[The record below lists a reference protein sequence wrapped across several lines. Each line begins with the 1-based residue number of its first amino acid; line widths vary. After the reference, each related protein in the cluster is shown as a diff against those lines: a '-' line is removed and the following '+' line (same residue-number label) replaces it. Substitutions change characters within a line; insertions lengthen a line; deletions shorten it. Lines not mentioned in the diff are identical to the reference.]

1 MKTLKKILINCLAYF
16 VVFLF
21 IFPVLWVF
29 FSSLK
34 LPADLFQ
41 LPMKVFPSPITFQ
54 NFSNSWNVTDFPL
67 YIKNTLI
74 VAVIATLL
82 SVSISLMCG
91 YALAKFKFK
100 WLNIVFIAIVSTTM
114 LPTEVIMNSVTQV
127 VRGLGLFNSLAGII
141 LPVLSTSTGV
151 FIARQ
156 FFVGVPDSLS
166 ESARIDGASEFQIFF
181 KLMVPLAKPII
192 AVLTIFSFR
201 WRWNDYIWPLI
212 VLNDPK
218 KYTIQLALR
227 NLVGSESIDW
237 SLLLASTTISIV
249 PMLIIFILFQ
259 KQIFGTNINAGIK

>member
-1 MKTLKKILINCLAYF
+1 MIKKVGINALAYF
-16 VVFLF
+16 VAFIF
-21 IFPVLWVF
+21 IFPVLWVV

-34 LPADLFQ
+34 FPTDLFQ
-41 LPMKVFPSPITFQ
+41 VPMKVFPSPMTFK
-54 NFSNSWNVTDFPL
+54 NFQTSWEVTDFPM
-67 YIKNTLI
+67 YIKNTLF
-74 VAVIATLL
+74 VAVIATVL
-82 SVSISLMCG
+82 SVTISLMCG
-91 YALAKFKFK
+91 YALAKYKFK
-100 WLNIVFIAIVSTTM
+100 WVNFVFIAIVSTTM
-114 LPTEVIMNSVTQV
+114 LPTEVIMNSVTHV
-127 VRGLGLFNSLAGII
+127 VRGLGLYNSLAGII

-151 FIARQ
+151 FISRQ
-156 FFVGVPDSLS
+156 FFVGVPNSLS
-166 ESARIDGASEFQIFF
+166 ESARIDGANEFQIFF
-181 KLMVPLAKPII
+181 RLMLPLAKPII

-237 SLLLASTTISIV
+237 SLLLASTTISII